1 MVVFTVYRGSCCCN
15 RTCGRVVVA
24 DNVDHCKMTN
34 QWPGTVPGA
43 VILIYRDGTH
53 WRRERKGEAEGR
65 RREDLG
71 GCTAKVR
78 EKGRGREME
87 ITEEGSGGEGIPFFR
102 PTKINIPLIS
112 YNISWKV
119 WQREP
124 VYNINAHLSMHLET
138 LLG

>member
-1 MVVFTVYRGSCCCN
+1 M
-15 RTCGRVVVA
+15 VVA

-65 RREDLG
+65 RRKDLG

-87 ITEEGSGGEGIPFFR
+87 ITEEGSGGEGIPFFFAPQR
-102 PTKINIPLIS
+102 STFHLFLTIS
-112 YNISWKV
+112 AGRSGKENQCI
-119 WQREP
+119 
-124 VYNINAHLSMHLET
+124 T
-138 LLG
+138 

>member
-1 MVVFTVYRGSCCCN
+1 M
-15 RTCGRVVVA
+15 VVA

-87 ITEEGSGGEGIPFFR
+87 ITEEGSGGEGIPFFS
-102 PTKINIPLIS
+102 PHKDQYSTFLTIS
-112 YNISWKV
+112 AERSDKEN
-119 WQREP
+119 QC
-124 VYNINAHLSMHLET
+124 LT
-138 LLG
+138 